1 LEKSKS
7 VAPLFGSSASSD
19 DDVKAF
25 YAYWESFSSKM
36 TFEWTDEYDPAEVS
50 TVLDAVSAAKGWF
63 DGKQAPNRAI
73 RRAVEKEN
81 KKVWG
86 EVVRDV
92 VVGL

>member
-1 LEKSKS
+1 
-7 VAPLFGSSASSD
+7 
-19 DDVKAF
+19 
-25 YAYWESFSSKM
+25 
-36 TFEWTDEYDPAEVS
+36 
-50 TVLDAVSAAKGWF
+50 VLDAVSAAKGWF